1 MQASEEQA
9 LSEYRELFKTRLSL
23 DSELQE
29 LLDYLPDSEYELIL
43 YMASVKVWKGTVPP
57 KPKNFTPGSG
67 NVELGMY
74 LYWIN
79 NPGLLNLSEFT
90 PDQQR
95 NIKLLMLVMSGEM
108 SPSLMTQHNY
118 DFFKTNELIYS
129 DGTVL
134 SFEKYADFDQGW
146 VIAFLN
152 LVETLLRV
160 LWYNSGQFP
169 TATPVIP
176 IKGATAGKLSIGV
189 LGDWGTGNNI
199 SQAVISKLAGLKPDY
214 ILHVGDTY
222 YSGTPLASDPNGN
235 YYYHAGEE
243 QANLLKQWPSAY
255 AGRSFTINSNHEM
268 YSGANGLFITA
279 LKANTNPPGN
289 GSPFSLQKGAG
300 CFALTY
306 ADWTLIGLDSAYY
319 GTAKDAF
326 MSGSIGPSDGT
337 QSNFIRSLKLNPKK
351 TIIFTHHNGF
361 NYDCSGSTALW
372 GQIRSALGADPF
384 AWYWGHVHNGIVYK
398 SPITIPNTKPFP
410 GFTTNAYCRCLG
422 HAAIPYGPASAL
434 NGKPLDWRA
443 TNPLPGKPKQ
453 LANGFAIL
461 SFEITNNQVSM
472 IRESFYDISGWPQ
485 PAWTKRIL

>member
-1 MQASEEQA
+1 MQPTEEQI
-9 LSEYRELFKTRLSL
+9 LSEYRELVKARLSL
-23 DSELQE
+23 NSELQE

-43 YMASVKVWKGTVPP
+43 YMASVKIWKGAVPP
-57 KPKNFTPGSG
+57 PPKDFKPGSG

-79 NPGLLNLSEFT
+79 NSNLLNLSEFT
-90 PDQQR
+90 PEQQR
-95 NIKLLMLVMSGEM
+95 NIKLLMMVMSGQM
-108 SPSLMTQHNY
+108 SKSLMTSVNY

-152 LVETLLRV
+152 LVETLLRD
-160 LWYNSGQFP
+160 LWYNNSVFP

-176 IKGATAGKLSIGV
+176 LKGATTGKLSIAV

-199 SQAVISKLAGLKPDY
+199 SQAVMNKIVSLKPDY

-222 YSGTPLASDPNGN
+222 YSGTPLATDPNGN

-243 QANLLKQWPSAY
+243 QVNLLKQWPPVWY
-255 AGRSFTINSNHEM
+255 GRSFSINSNHEM

-279 LKANTNPPGN
+279 LRANANPPGL

-300 CFALTY
+300 CFALTF
-306 ADWTLIGLDSAYY
+306 ADWTLFGLDSAYY
-319 GTAKDAF
+319 GTVKDAF
-326 MSGSIGPSDGT
+326 MSGSIGASNGT
-337 QSNFIRSLKLNPKK
+337 QSNFIRSLKPNPKK
-351 TIIFTHHNGF
+351 TMIFTHHNGF

-372 GQIRSALGADPF
+372 AQVKGALGADPY

-398 SPITIPNTKPFP
+398 SPITIPNAPPFP

-453 LANGFAIL
+453 LANGFAVL
-461 SFEITNNQVSM
+461 SFESTNNQVTN
-472 IRESFYDISGWPQ
+472 ITERFYDISTSQQ
-485 PAWTKRIL
+485 PSWTKRIL